1 MNTSHIQFVG
11 SIPEN
16 YDTHLGPLFFEY
28 YGADL
33 ARRLDVPTGGRV
45 LETACGT
52 GISTEHLRGALPDSV
67 EIVAT
72 DLNDAMLDYGRAKR
86 SDLANVSFRQ
96 ADALDLPFEDASFD
110 AVACQFGLMF
120 FPDKAAGMA
129 EALRVLKPGGMLG
142 FNVWDSLDAN
152 EIARVAHET
161 IGTFFDDDPPQ
172 FLLLPFSY
180 HQIGPIEAL
189 LAKAGFD
196 AVTIEAVDTVVE
208 RPSARDVATGF
219 VEGNPGIHEIN
230 ERATAAPDVIAEAVA
245 EAFRGA
251 FGDAPLRASLRAIVA
266 TARRPDVADRD

>member
-1 MNTSHIQFVG
+1 MNTSHIEFVG
-11 SIPEN
+11 SIPEA
-16 YDTHLGPLFFEY
+16 YDTHLGPLLFQH

-33 ARRLDVPTGGRV
+33 ARRLDVPAGGRV

-52 GISTEHLRGALPDSV
+52 GISTEHLRGTLPDSV

-72 DLNDAMLDYGRAKR
+72 DLNDAMLDYARAKR

-129 EALRVLKPGGMLG
+129 EALRVLKSGGMLG

-161 IGTFFDDDPPQ
+161 IGTFLAQPWHSCGQRPRGTGWAVANFG
-172 FLLLPFSY
+172 SNR
-180 HQIGPIEAL
+180 PIAESL
-189 LAKAGFD
+189 
-196 AVTIEAVDTVVE
+196 
-208 RPSARDVATGF
+208 
-219 VEGNPGIHEIN
+219 PGILFLS
-230 ERATAAPDVIAEAVA
+230 RVTKYVCQAC
-245 EAFRGA
+245 GQ
-251 FGDAPLRASLRAIVA
+251 
-266 TARRPDVADRD
+266 